1 MGTPPGYS
9 NTGMA
14 DNRLDILRNL
24 VAQNPGD
31 SFARYG
37 LAMAYA
43 SAGEHAQA
51 VDEYAKLIEIN
62 PKYVAAYY
70 HGGQA
75 LEKIG
80 RSEQA
85 REFYRRGIAVCTEIG
100 DQHTRSELEAVLDLL
115 G

>member
-1 MGTPPGYS
+1 
-9 NTGMA
+9 MA
-14 DNRLDILRNL
+14 ENRLETLKNL
-24 VAQNPGD
+24 VARNPGD

-43 SAGEHAQA
+43 GAGDHQHA
-51 VDEYAKLIEIN
+51 VDEYRRLLEIN

-80 RSEQA
+80 KSEDA
-85 REFYRRGIAVCTEIG
+85 RELYRRGIAICAETG
-100 DQHTRSELEAVLDLL
+100 DQHTRSELEAVLELL

>member
-1 MGTPPGYS
+1 
-9 NTGMA
+9 MA
-14 DNRLDILRNL
+14 ESRLEILKNL

-43 SAGEHAQA
+43 SAGDDAQA
-51 VDEYAKLIEIN
+51 VEEYRKLLENN

-80 RSEQA
+80 KPEEA
-85 REFYRRGIAVCTEIG
+85 REIYRRGIALCIEIG
-100 DQHTRSELEAVLDLL
+100 DTHTRSELEAVLDLL